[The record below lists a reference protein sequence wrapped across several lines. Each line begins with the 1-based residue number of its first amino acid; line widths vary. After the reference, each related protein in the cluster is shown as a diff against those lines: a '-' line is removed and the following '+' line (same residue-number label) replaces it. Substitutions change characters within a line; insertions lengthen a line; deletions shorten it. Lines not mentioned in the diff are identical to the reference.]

1 MKRSFTLSLFLA
13 TSLFGISQSPRT
25 VLLEVSES
33 TWTPN
38 TSTIVC
44 SKEDVKSLFGSD
56 IAVISYHW
64 DDVQNGGDP
73 MFKTF
78 AEQWALTFGVTQ
90 WGRGAIDRVSYN
102 GTTITSLDPSVWSDT
117 IAARLNRTTIGEVT
131 LPEVLYDQSLDEIF
145 VRVQMKFSESFID
158 NKEMRFF
165 CYLVEDG
172 VVADQLVDTFALGN
186 CTLYSDTLDTTFNF
200 SHQDVAR
207 LNPSTYEGTDGILPV
222 QASVGNQYNSLYTF
236 DKPAGSNLGGL
247 RVVAFVAEFDD
258 ADITKNQVINAAHK
272 ATFTN
277 YDKSN
282 PNDPNHPD
290 NQNNPNSR
298 FHPNNWPTAVK
309 EQPAIDI
316 SAKVYPNPVKE
327 LGIIEFTVPS
337 TQNVAVSLMDIHGRK
352 VLDIYRQ
359 TLAAG
364 HQKAAFTTRNLKP
377 GMYIARIQGEGFVQQ
392 VNVLVQ
398 E

>member
-1 MKRSFTLSLFLA
+1 MKRSFTLLVLLAASLY
-13 TSLFGISQSPRT
+13 GISQSPRT

-33 TWTPN
+33 TWTPG

-44 SKEDVKSLFGSD
+44 AKEEMKALFGDD

-64 DDVQNGGDP
+64 DDLQNGGDP
-73 MFKTF
+73 MYQNF
-78 AEQWALTFGVTQ
+78 AEQWALTFNVTQ

-102 GTTITSLDPSVWSDT
+102 GTTMTSLDPALWSDT

-131 LPEVLYDQSLDEIF
+131 LPEVLYDPNYDEIF
-145 VRVQMKFSESFID
+145 VRAQMKFTEGFID

-172 VVADQLVDTFALGN
+172 VVADQVVDTFALGN

-207 LNPSTYEGTDGILPV
+207 LNPSTYQGTDGILPV
-222 QASVGNQYNSLYTF
+222 QASAGNQFNSIYTF

-247 RVVAFVAEFDD
+247 RVVAFVAEYDN
-258 ADITKNQVINAAHK
+258 ADITKNEVINAAHK
-272 ATFTN
+272 ATFTT
-277 YDKSN
+277 YDKDNTS
-282 PNDPNHPD
+282 DPNHPD
-290 NQNNPNSR
+290 NPDNPNSR
-298 FHPNNWPTAVK
+298 YNQNNWPAGVG
-309 EQPAIDI
+309 EQPAVDI
-316 SAKVYPNPVKE
+316 AARVYPNPVRD

-337 TQNVAVSLMDIHGRK
+337 MQQVAVSLLDMQGRK

-359 TLAAG
+359 QLAAG
-364 HQKAAFTTRNLKP
+364 KQRAAFTTRNLEP
-377 GMYIARIQGEGFVQQ
+377 GMYIARIQGDGFARQ
-392 VNVLVQ
+392 VHIVVTR
-398 E
+398 